1 MLASMLEVE
10 RSQLDTKKLVVQ
22 KGESIQRNLLRID
35 RDTVVVGERCQE
47 DAHLGCTHLSRMS
60 ALVKQDESLD
70 PVQVGFSVRI
80 L

>member
-1 MLASMLEVE
+1 MLVRVLEIE

-47 DAHLGCTHLSRMS
+47 GRSQPTS
-60 ALVKQDESLD
+60 ATLLECRRS
-70 PVQVGFSVRI
+70 GH
-80 L
+80 